1 MKTND
6 GQIESTAINTND
18 GPNDNGPS
26 DKDVWGLWGQV
37 LVCGGGIAGIQAS
50 LDLSAAGFSV
60 YLVEQS
66 PTIGGGMARLDKT
79 FPTNDCA
86 TCIISPKL
94 VECMRDLNVEVL
106 TMSDVVEL
114 DGQAGHFHATVLQ
127 RPRGV
132 NADKCTSC
140 GDCWEHCP
148 VRNLPEVPDAYRPS
162 GPLDQEDQSVLNG
175 ILARYQS
182 DPGLLMPV
190 LQDINEHYGY
200 LPRLMLEHVSAHLEM
215 PLAQIIRV
223 ASFYQEFRLE
233 PAGRH
238 IIEICSGTS
247 CYARGSAAL
256 LESIENHIGIKAGE
270 TDKDNRFTL
279 QTVRCLGL
287 CALSPSLRIDGV
299 NFGRVNPD
307 SVSKI
312 LERYK

>member
-1 MKTND
+1 M
-6 GQIESTAINTND
+6 I
-18 GPNDNGPS
+18 S
-26 DKDVWGLWGQV
+26 DKPIETNNSSTSTQGTWGSV

-50 LDLSAAGFSV
+50 LDLSAAGFRV

-106 TMSDVVEL
+106 TMSDLVEL
-114 DGQAGHFHATVLQ
+114 EGDAGHFQAAVRQ

-132 NADKCTSC
+132 NADKCTGC
-140 GDCWEHCP
+140 GECWQQCP
-148 VRNLPEVPDAYRPS
+148 VRNIPEVPDTYQPNR
-162 GPLDQEDQSVLNG
+162 PLDENDETALNE
-175 ILARYQS
+175 IFARYDG
-182 DPGLLMPV
+182 DPGILMPV
-190 LQDINEHYGY
+190 LQDINNSYGY
-200 LPRLMLEHVSAHLEM
+200 LPRLVLEHVSARLEM

-233 PAGRH
+233 PVARH
-238 IIEICSGTS
+238 VIEICSGTS
-247 CYARGSAAL
+247 CYALGSGAL
-256 LESIENHIGIKAGE
+256 LERIEKQIGLRAGE

-287 CALSPSLRIDGV
+287 CALSPSMRIDGV

-307 SVSKI
+307 RVSQV
-312 LERYK
+312 LEQYK